1 MNFKT
6 RLKELREANGL
17 TQKQLADKLNEISN
31 TNKLYP
37 QNISYWENGREPSL
51 STIVDLA
58 ILFDVS
64 VDYLL
69 GNTDKLDYNEVSY
82 DEKFNTILNKKV
94 LDNLLKNLPD
104 YSKSEFYKMFNEH
117 IDILNLSE
125 YIDANHYLSINDL
138 NYIRLITDLDKILI
152 DFKKDILSTLVSIN
166 NIRKINEP
174 LLKELNYNRINELNL
189 STSHA
194 ISKFSILLCEFNKFL
209 LKEIENNNFLK

>member
-138 NYIRLITDLDKILI
+138 NYIRLITDLD
-152 DFKKDILSTLVSIN
+152 
-166 NIRKINEP
+166 
-174 LLKELNYNRINELNL
+174 
-189 STSHA
+189 
-194 ISKFSILLCEFNKFL
+194 
-209 LKEIENNNFLK
+209 